1 MLSASIL
8 VSCKKLVQAH
18 VLPLVPAV
26 WQKQVQFGLSAL
38 ALRPLVSLNSNARTV
53 GGKRNTA
60 EVKMTRLLHNNGL
73 PEALGKIAVSL
84 GFVTPTSF
92 VNVDHTDVN
101 GLVALV
107 CAVQTK
113 LGRALPVFVRTAYS
127 GKLSARDDAPKR
139 TKAMRK
145 NYNKQKRKMKLTAQT
160 ICDLQAF
167 HDLLGFWPRLVFDR
181 GFGDGKLIRFLRRN
195 KVTFYI
201 RMRAGSLAELPGGV
215 KALHDLASGDE
226 IVTVAKC
233 KLRVVRS
240 QKQGRNKEPWYI
252 LTSDFKRTPRQVIK
266 TYYHR
271 FEIEESFRDIKSVLG
286 LRRTKLMKPL
296 SLAVL
301 FWLVS
306 LGILLLYLA
315 GLKTY
320 GKKAMHQMAG
330 TGLAKKRVSWF
341 RFLYE
346 LLEHALRQPF
356 YEMVVGRG

>member
-1 MLSASIL
+1 MLSAPIL
-8 VSCKKLVQAH
+8 VSCQKIVQTH
-18 VLPLVPAV
+18 VLPLAPTDWRA
-26 WQKQVQFGLSAL
+26 QIDFGLSAL
-38 ALRPLVSLNSNARTV
+38 AFRPLVSLNANARTV

-60 EVKMTRLLHNNGL
+60 EVKMTRLLHNEGL
-73 PEALGKIAVSL
+73 LETFGAMVVSL

-92 VNVDHTDVN
+92 VNVDHSDVN
-101 GLVALV
+101 GLVALA

-139 TKAMRK
+139 TKAMRAA
-145 NYNKQKRKMKLTAQT
+145 YNEQVKKKKLPAQT

-201 RMRAGSLAELPGGV
+201 RMKASSLAELPGGA
-215 KALHDLASGDE
+215 KALRDLASDDAM
-226 IVTVAKC
+226 VTIAGC

-252 LTSDFKRTPRQVIK
+252 LTPDKKRTPRQVIK

-271 FEIEESFRDIKSVLG
+271 FEIEESFRDIKSILG

-306 LGILLLYLA
+306 LGILILYLA
-315 GLKTY
+315 GLRTY
-320 GKKAMHQMAG
+320 GKKLLHHMASE
-330 TGLAKKRVSWF
+330 GLAKKRLSWF
-341 RFLYE
+341 RYL
-346 LLEHALRQPF
+346 
-356 YEMVVGRG
+356 YEMVEQALREPLYGMITSGA

>member
-1 MLSASIL
+1 
-8 VSCKKLVQAH
+8 
-18 VLPLVPAV
+18 
-26 WQKQVQFGLSAL
+26 
-38 ALRPLVSLNSNARTV
+38 
-53 GGKRNTA
+53 
-60 EVKMTRLLHNNGL
+60 MTRLLHNTGL
-73 PEALGKIAVSL
+73 PEALGKMAVSL
-84 GFVTPTSF
+84 GFIKPTSF
-92 VNVDHTDVN
+92 VNVDHSDVN

-145 NYNKQKRKMKLTAQT
+145 SYNKQKRKVKLTAQT

-201 RMRAGSLAELPGGV
+201 RMRAGSLAELPGGT
-215 KALHDLASGDE
+215 KALRDLASGDE
-226 IVTVAKC
+226 VVTIARC

-240 QKQGRNKEPWYI
+240 QKRGRNKEPWYI
-252 LTSDFKRTPRQVIK
+252 LTSDKKRTPRQVIK

-271 FEIEESFRDIKSVLG
+271 FEIEESFRDIKSILG

-296 SLAVL
+296 SLAIL

-320 GKKAMHQMAG
+320 GKKALHQIASA
-330 TGLAKKRVSWF
+330 GLAKKRISWF
-341 RFLYE
+341 RYLYE
-346 LLEHALRQPF
+346 MVEQALRQPL
-356 YEMVVGRG
+356 YEIITGGV

>member
-1 MLSASIL
+1 MLSVPIL
-8 VSCKKLVQAH
+8 VSCQKLVQAH
-18 VLPLVPAV
+18 VLPLVSKGRQA
-26 WQKQVQFGLSAL
+26 QVVFGLSAL
-38 ALRPLVSLNSNARTV
+38 AFRPLVSLNSNARTV
-53 GGKRNTA
+53 GGRRNTA
-60 EVKMTRLLHNNGL
+60 EVKMTRLLHNKGL
-73 PEALGKIAVSL
+73 PEALGKMVVAL
-84 GFVTPTSF
+84 GFVAPTSF
-92 VNVDHTDVN
+92 VNVDHSDIN
-101 GLVALV
+101 GLVAFV

-139 TKAMRK
+139 TKAMRAS
-145 NYNKQKRKMKLTAQT
+145 YNEQKQARNLSEQT

-195 KVTFYI
+195 RVKFSV
-201 RMRAGSLAELPGGV
+201 RMRSGSLAELPGGQV
-215 KALHDLASGDE
+215 ALRDE
-226 IVTVAKC
+226 VVTIAGC

-252 LTSDFKRTPRQVIK
+252 LTSDTKRTPRQVIK

-271 FEIEESFRDIKSVLG
+271 FEIEESFRDIKSILG

-306 LGILLLYLA
+306 LGILILYLA

-320 GKKAMHQMAG
+320 GKKLLHEMASV
-330 TGLAKKRVSWF
+330 GLAKKRLSWF
-341 RFLYE
+341 RYL
-346 LLEHALRQPF
+346 
-356 YEMVVGRG
+356 YEMVEQALRKPLYEIITGGV

>member
-1 MLSASIL
+1 MLSVPIL
-8 VSCKKLVQAH
+8 VSCQKLVQAH
-18 VLPLVPAV
+18 VLPLAPRN
-26 WQKQVQFGLSAL
+26 WREQVRFGLSAL

-73 PEALGKIAVSL
+73 PETLGKMVVSL
-84 GFVTPTSF
+84 GFVVPTSF
-92 VNVDHTDVN
+92 VNVDHSDVN

-113 LGRALPVFVRTAYS
+113 LGRALPVFVSTAYS

-145 NYNKQKRKMKLTAQT
+145 AYNKQKRKMKLTAQT

-181 GFGDGKLIRFLRRN
+181 GFGDSKLIRFLHRN
-195 KVTFYI
+195 KVAFYV
-201 RMRAGSLAELPGGV
+201 RMRAGSLAELPGGA
-215 KALHDLASGDE
+215 KALRDLASGDE
-226 IVTVAKC
+226 IVMVAEC

-252 LTSDFKRTPRQVIK
+252 LTSDTKRTPRQVIK

-271 FEIEESFRDIKSVLG
+271 FEIEESFRD
-286 LRRTKLMKPL
+286 
-296 SLAVL
+296 
-301 FWLVS
+301 
-306 LGILLLYLA
+306 
-315 GLKTY
+315 
-320 GKKAMHQMAG
+320 QMANM
-330 TGLAKKRVSWF
+330 GLAKKRISWF
-341 RFLYE
+341 RFL
-346 LLEHALRQPF
+346 
-356 YEMVVGRG
+356 

>member
-1 MLSASIL
+1 MLSVPIL
-8 VSCKKLVQAH
+8 VSSQKLVQAH
-18 VLPLVPAV
+18 VLPLVPKG
-26 WQKQVQFGLSAL
+26 WREQVRFGLSAL
-38 ALRPLVSLNSNARTV
+38 AFRPLVSLNSNARTV

-73 PEALGKIAVSL
+73 PEALSKMVDSL
-84 GFVTPTSF
+84 GFVSPTSF
-92 VNVDHTDVN
+92 VNIDHSDIN

-113 LGRALPVFVRTAYS
+113 TGRALPVFVATAYS

-139 TKAMRK
+139 TKAMRAL
-145 NYNKQKRKMKLTAQT
+145 YNKQAGKLSERT
-160 ICDLQAF
+160 IRDLQAF
-167 HDLLGFWPRLVFDR
+167 RNLLGFWPRLVFDR
-181 GFGDGKLIRFLRRN
+181 GFGDGKLIRFLRQN
-195 KVTFYI
+195 KVSFYI
-201 RMRAGSLAELPGGV
+201 RMRAGSLAELPGGTT
-215 KALHDLASGDE
+215 ALRDLASGDE
-226 IVTVAKC
+226 IVTIARC

-240 QKQGRNKEPWYI
+240 QKQGRNKEPWFI
-252 LTSDFKRTPRQVIK
+252 LTSDTKRTPRQVIK

-271 FEIEESFRDIKSVLG
+271 FEIEESFRDIKSILG

-296 SLAVL
+296 SLAIL

-320 GKKAMHQMAG
+320 GKKTLHQMVGA
-330 TGLAKKRVSWF
+330 GLAKKRVSWF

>member
-1 MLSASIL
+1 MLSVPIL
-8 VSCKKLVQAH
+8 VSCQKLVQAH
-18 VLPLVPAV
+18 VLPLVPKV
-26 WQKQVQFGLSAL
+26 WQKQIVFGLSAL
-38 ALRPLVSLNSNARTV
+38 AFRSLVSLNSNARTV

-73 PEALGKIAVSL
+73 PEALGKMVVSL
-84 GFVTPTSF
+84 GFVVPTSF
-92 VNVDHTDVN
+92 VNVDHSDVN

-127 GKLSARDDAPKR
+127 GKLSARDDVSKR

-145 NYNKQKRKMKLTAQT
+145 DYNQQKRKMKLTAQT

-195 KVTFYI
+195 KVAFYI
-201 RMRAGSLAELPGGV
+201 RMRAGSLAELPGGQA
-215 KALHDLASGDE
+215 ALRDLASGDE
-226 IVTVAKC
+226 VVTIAEC

-252 LTSDFKRTPRQVIK
+252 LTSDTKRTPRQVIK

-271 FEIEESFRDIKSVLG
+271 FEIEESFRDIKSILG

-296 SLAVL
+296 SLAIL

-320 GKKAMHQMAG
+320 GKKTLHQMARV
-330 TGLAKKRVSWF
+330 GLAKKRISWF